1 VFGTKNRRSGRDE
14 LELLR
19 GLVKLANDLQSSLEL
34 HEVVRVIVT
43 AVSDTFGFREATLY
57 LREPGSDVFR
67 ALGTVSERPEYD
79 EVVFSRPVPRHIWDQ
94 LLLEKYQM
102 GASFYIDHRQH
113 SWTPE
118 QLHYLPSCDLGPR
131 RDDEFHAEDALF
143 LPLLDKRQ
151 SLMGVLDLYD
161 PVDRAQP
168 SFELVRALD
177 VFAAHAAMAVENAR
191 QWEELEK
198 TSAELQRQLAL
209 WHDLHDLSTV
219 LLSTLDQESVLP
231 QVTALLKG
239 IVDYDA
245 MDIRLV
251 DEERGELV
259 PVYARDENAEEILDF
274 ASPLDL
280 GVTGWVVR
288 HNEAQLVNDMTKD
301 PRGVVVPGT
310 EIEPQASIV
319 VPLNVR
325 GKVTGVLTIDRLRG
339 RVFEE
344 HELESVRLFAN
355 LAAVA
360 IQNALS
366 YDAME
371 RQAISDGLTG
381 IYNYRHFQDAL
392 SSAISRAERY
402 GETFCLLMMDLDHF
416 KAVNDTIGHQ
426 RGDDVL
432 RDVAGALKRCSRE
445 SDYLARYGGEEFVM
459 ILPRTSLPEAQ
470 MVAERV
476 RTEVAAVDAGALD
489 LRVTV
494 SVGVASYPES
504 ARDTDG
510 VLGAADAALLRAKA
524 RGRNRVCLFTEDKAA
539 ALGTLEGDLVVL
551 GREFAEQ
558 LGLSESETAGLLTAL
573 AVYESGGRVS
583 DEVQTILGEATAEE
597 SPAADEVRQNAFDAL
612 LYGSERWDGGGYP
625 EGRRGVAIPRVAR
638 AFAVCRG
645 FHEGNGNGVE
655 RLRAEASHEFDPRM
669 VQRFSSMVRAT
680 EGQLYRLSG

>member
-1 VFGTKNRRSGRDE
+1 VFGAKNRKSERGE

-19 GLVKLANDLQSSLEL
+19 SLIKLANDLQSSLEL

-43 AVSDTFGFREATLY
+43 AVSETFGFREATLY
-57 LREPGSDVFR
+57 LREPGSDEFR
-67 ALGTVSERPEYD
+67 ALGTVSERPDYD
-79 EVVFSRPVPRHIWDQ
+79 EIVFSRPVPQRIWDE
-94 LLLEKYQM
+94 LLLEKFQM
-102 GASFYIDHRQH
+102 GSSFYVDHRRH
-113 SWTPE
+113 EWTPE
-118 QLHYLPSCDLGPR
+118 QLHYLPSVDLGER
-131 RDDEFHAEDALF
+131 LDDEFHPEDALF
-143 LPLLDKRQ
+143 LPLFDKHQ
-151 SLMGVLDLYD
+151 CLLGVLDLYD

-168 SFELVRALD
+168 SLELVKSLD
-177 VFAAHAAMAVENAR
+177 VFAAHAAMAIENAR

-198 TSAELQRQLAL
+198 TSAELARQLAL

-231 QVTALLKG
+231 QLTTMLKG
-239 IVDYDA
+239 IVDFDT
-245 MDIRLV
+245 MDIRLI
-251 DEERGELV
+251 DEARNELV
-259 PVYARDENAEEILDF
+259 PIYARDENAEVMLDF
-274 ASPLDL
+274 RSPLDV
-280 GVTGWVVR
+280 GVTGWVVS

-310 EIEPQASIV
+310 EMEPQASIV

-325 GKVTGVLTIDRLRG
+325 GKVTGVLTVDRLFG

-344 HELESVRLFAN
+344 QELETVRLFAN
-355 LAAVA
+355 FAAIA

-366 YDAME
+366 YEEME

-381 IYNYRHFQDAL
+381 LHNYRHFQDELRA
-392 SSAISRAERY
+392 AVSRAERY

-426 RGDDVL
+426 KGDDVL
-432 RDVAGALKRCSRE
+432 RDVAAALKRCSRE

-459 ILPRTSLPEAQ
+459 ILPRTSLSEAQ
-470 MVAERV
+470 VVAERV
-476 RTEVAAVDAGALD
+476 RAEVAAVGVGGRD

-494 SVGVASYPES
+494 SVGVASFPES

-524 RGRNRVCLFTEDKAA
+524 RGRNRVCLFSEDKTAA
-539 ALGTLEGDLVVL
+539 VSALEGDLVAL
-551 GREFAEQ
+551 GRRFADR
-558 LGLSESETAGLLTAL
+558 LGLSEGEAAGLITAL

-583 DEVQTILGEATAEE
+583 DEVQTILGETVAEPG
-597 SPAADEVRQNAFDAL
+597 PAADEVRQNAFDAL

-645 FHEGNGNGVE
+645 FREGNGTGLD
-655 RLRAEASHEFDPRM
+655 RLRGEASREYDPRM
-669 VQRFSSMVRAT
+669 VQRFTSMVRAA
-680 EGQLYRLSG
+680 EVDSQ

>member
-1 VFGTKNRRSGRDE
+1 VFGAKNRKSERGE

-19 GLVKLANDLQSSLEL
+19 GLIKLANDLQSSLDL

-43 AVSDTFGFREATLY
+43 AVSETFGFREATLY
-57 LREPGSDVFR
+57 LREPGSEAFR
-67 ALGTVSERPEYD
+67 ALGTVSENPEYD
-79 EVVFSRPVPRHIWDQ
+79 ELVFARPVPQNIWDQ

-102 GASFYIDHRQH
+102 GSSFFIDHRRH
-113 SWTPE
+113 EWTQE
-118 QLHYLPSCDLGPR
+118 QLHYLPSLDLGPR
-131 RDDEFHAEDALF
+131 RDDEFHADDALL
-143 LPLLDKRQ
+143 LPLFDKRQ
-151 SLMGVLDLYD
+151 CLIGVLDLYD

-168 SFELVRALD
+168 ALELVKSLD

-219 LLSTLDQESVLP
+219 LLSTLEQGSVLP
-231 QVTALLKG
+231 QVTTMLKG
-239 IVDYDA
+239 IVDFDT

-251 DEERGELV
+251 DEARNELV
-259 PVYARDENAEEILDF
+259 AIYARDEDAEEILDF
-274 ASPLDL
+274 SSPLDV
-280 GVTGWVVR
+280 GVTGWVVS
-288 HNEAQLVNDMTKD
+288 HNEAQLVNDMTRD

-310 EIEPQASIV
+310 EVEPQASIV

-325 GKVTGVLTIDRLRG
+325 GKVTGALTIDRLRG

-344 HELESVRLFAN
+344 HELETVKLFAN
-355 LAAVA
+355 FAAIA

-366 YDAME
+366 YEEME

-381 IYNYRHFQDAL
+381 IHNYRHFQDAL
-392 SSAISRAERY
+392 SAAVSRAERY
-402 GETFCLLMMDLDHF
+402 SEAFCLLMMDLDHF

-432 RDVAGALKRCSRE
+432 REVAAALKRCSRE

-459 ILPRTSLPEAQ
+459 ILPQTSLPEAQ
-470 MVAERV
+470 VVAERV
-476 RTEVAAVDAGALD
+476 RAEVAAIDVGAPD

-504 ARDTDG
+504 ALDTDG

-524 RGRNRVCLFTEDKAA
+524 RGRNRVCLFTEDKGAA
-539 ALGTLEGDLVVL
+539 VGALEGDLVAL
-551 GREFAEQ
+551 GRRFAER

-583 DEVQTILGEATAEE
+583 DEVQMILGESTAEKG
-597 SPAADEVRQNAFDAL
+597 PVADEVRQNAFDAL

-625 EGRRGVAIPRVAR
+625 EGRRGVSIPRVAR

-645 FHEGNGNGVE
+645 FHEGNGDGVD
-655 RLRAEASHEFDPRM
+655 RLRTEASREYDPRM
-669 VQRFSSMVRAT
+669 VQRFTSMVRT
-680 EGQLYRLSG
+680 GDGQPISS

>member
-1 VFGTKNRRSGRDE
+1 MFGSKDRKSERGE

-19 GLVKLANDLQSSLEL
+19 SLIKLANDLQSSLEL

-43 AVSDTFGFREATLY
+43 AVSETFGFREATLY
-57 LREPGSDVFR
+57 LRDPGTDVFR
-67 ALGTVSERPEYD
+67 ALGTVSERPDYD
-79 EVVFSRPVPRHIWDQ
+79 ELVFSRPIPQRIWDE

-102 GASFYIDHRQH
+102 GSSFYVDHRRH
-113 SWTPE
+113 EWTEE
-118 QLHYLPSCDLGPR
+118 QLYYLPSLDLGER
-131 RDDEFHAEDALF
+131 THDEFHPADALF
-143 LPLLDKRQ
+143 LPLFDKHHG
-151 SLMGVLDLYD
+151 LLGVLDLYD

-168 SFELVRALD
+168 SLELVKSLD

-191 QWEELEK
+191 QWEELQK
-198 TSAELQRQLAL
+198 TSAELERQLAL

-219 LLSTLDQESVLP
+219 LLSTLDQKDVFP
-231 QVTALLKG
+231 QLTDMLKG
-239 IVDYDA
+239 MVDFDT

-251 DEERGELV
+251 DEARNELV
-259 PVYARDENAEEILDF
+259 PIYARDENAEMMLDF
-274 ASPLDL
+274 RIPLDV

-288 HNEAQLVNDMTKD
+288 HNEAQLVNDMTTD

-310 EIEPQASIV
+310 EMEPQASIV

-325 GKVTGVLTIDRLRG
+325 GNVTGVLTVDRLFG
-339 RVFEE
+339 RTFED
-344 HELESVRLFAN
+344 HELETVRLFAN
-355 LAAVA
+355 FAAIA

-366 YDAME
+366 YEEMQ

-381 IYNYRHFQDAL
+381 LHNYRHFQDTLEATV
-392 SSAISRAERY
+392 SRAERY

-426 RGDDVL
+426 KGDDVL
-432 RDVAGALKRCSRE
+432 RDVAAALRRCSRE

-459 ILPRTSLPEAQ
+459 ILPQTSLAEAEV
-470 MVAERV
+470 VAERV
-476 RTEVAAVDAGALD
+476 RAEVAAVGVGARD
-489 LRVTV
+489 LRVTM

-504 ARDTDG
+504 AHDTDG

-524 RGRNRVCLFTEDKAA
+524 RGRNRVCLFSEDKAGA
-539 ALGTLEGDLVVL
+539 VSALEGELVTL
-551 GREFAEQ
+551 GRRFAER
-558 LGLSESETAGLLTAL
+558 LGLSEGETAGLITAL

-583 DEVQTILGEATAEE
+583 DEVQAILGETVAE
-597 SPAADEVRQNAFDAL
+597 SGPAADEVRQNAFDAL

-645 FHEGNGNGVE
+645 YHEGNGTRLE
-655 RLRAEASHEFDPRM
+655 RLRSQAAREYDPRM
-669 VQRFSSMVRAT
+669 VQRFTSMVR
-680 EGQLYRLSG
+680 SGEVRTG

>member
-1 VFGTKNRRSGRDE
+1 VFGAKNRKSERGE

-19 GLVKLANDLQSSLEL
+19 GLIKLANDLQSSLDL

-43 AVSDTFGFREATLY
+43 AVSETFGFREATLY
-57 LREPGSDVFR
+57 LREPGSEAFR
-67 ALGTVSERPEYD
+67 ALGTVSENPEYD
-79 EVVFSRPVPRHIWDQ
+79 ELVFARPVPQNIWDQ

-102 GASFYIDHRQH
+102 GSSFFIDHRRH
-113 SWTPE
+113 EWTQE
-118 QLHYLPSCDLGPR
+118 QLHYLPSLDLGPR
-131 RDDEFHAEDALF
+131 RDDEFHADDALL
-143 LPLLDKRQ
+143 LPLFDKRQ
-151 SLMGVLDLYD
+151 CLIGVLDLYD

-168 SFELVRALD
+168 ALELVKSLD

-219 LLSTLDQESVLP
+219 LLSTLEQGSVLP
-231 QVTALLKG
+231 QVTTMLKG
-239 IVDYDA
+239 IVDFDT

-251 DEERGELV
+251 DEARNELV
-259 PVYARDENAEEILDF
+259 AIYARDEDAEEILDF
-274 ASPLDL
+274 SSPLDV
-280 GVTGWVVR
+280 GVTGWVVS
-288 HNEAQLVNDMTKD
+288 HNEAQLVNDMTRD

-310 EIEPQASIV
+310 EVEPQASIV

-325 GKVTGVLTIDRLRG
+325 GKVTGALTIDRLRG

-344 HELESVRLFAN
+344 HELETVKLFAN
-355 LAAVA
+355 FAAIA

-366 YDAME
+366 YEEME

-381 IYNYRHFQDAL
+381 IHNYRHFQDAL
-392 SSAISRAERY
+392 SAAVSRAERY
-402 GETFCLLMMDLDHF
+402 SEAFCLLMMDLDHF

-432 RDVAGALKRCSRE
+432 REVAAALKRCSRE

-459 ILPRTSLPEAQ
+459 ILPQTSLPEAQ
-470 MVAERV
+470 VVAERV
-476 RTEVAAVDAGALD
+476 RAEVAAIDVGAPD

-504 ARDTDG
+504 ALDPDG

-524 RGRNRVCLFTEDKAA
+524 RGRNRVCLFTEDKGAA
-539 ALGTLEGDLVVL
+539 VGALEGDLVAL
-551 GREFAEQ
+551 GRRFAER

-583 DEVQTILGEATAEE
+583 DEVQMILGESTAEKG
-597 SPAADEVRQNAFDAL
+597 PVADEVRQNAFDAL

-625 EGRRGVAIPRVAR
+625 EGRRGVSIPRVAR

-645 FHEGNGNGVE
+645 FHEGNGDGVD
-655 RLRAEASHEFDPRM
+655 RLRTEASREYDPRM
-669 VQRFSSMVRAT
+669 VQRFTSMVRT
-680 EGQLYRLSG
+680 GDGQPISS

>member
-1 VFGTKNRRSGRDE
+1 VFGAKNRKSERGE

-19 GLVKLANDLQSSLEL
+19 GLIKLANDLQSSLDL

-43 AVSDTFGFREATLY
+43 AVSETFGFREATLY
-57 LREPGSDVFR
+57 LREPGSEAFR
-67 ALGTVSERPEYD
+67 ALGTVSENPEYD
-79 EVVFSRPVPRHIWDQ
+79 ELVFARPVPQNIWDQ

-102 GASFYIDHRQH
+102 GSSFFIDHRRH
-113 SWTPE
+113 EWTQE
-118 QLHYLPSCDLGPR
+118 QLHYLPSLDLGPR
-131 RDDEFHAEDALF
+131 RDDEFHADDALL
-143 LPLLDKRQ
+143 LPLFDKRQ
-151 SLMGVLDLYD
+151 CLIGVLDLYD
-161 PVDRAQP
+161 PVDRAKP
-168 SFELVRALD
+168 ALELVKSLD

-231 QVTALLKG
+231 QVTTMLKG
-239 IVDYDA
+239 IVDFDT

-251 DEERGELV
+251 DEARNELV
-259 PVYARDENAEEILDF
+259 PIYARDENADEILDF
-274 ASPLDL
+274 SSPLDV
-280 GVTGWVVR
+280 GVTGWVVS
-288 HNEAQLVNDMTKD
+288 HNEAQLVNDMTRD

-310 EIEPQASIV
+310 EVEPQASIV

-325 GKVTGVLTIDRLRG
+325 GKVTGALTIDRLRG

-344 HELESVRLFAN
+344 HELETVRLFAN
-355 LAAVA
+355 FAAIA

-366 YDAME
+366 YEEME

-381 IYNYRHFQDAL
+381 LHNYRHFQDAL
-392 SSAISRAERY
+392 SAAVSRAERY
-402 GETFCLLMMDLDHF
+402 SEAFCLLMMDLDHF

-432 RDVAGALKRCSRE
+432 REVAAALKRCSRE

-459 ILPRTSLPEAQ
+459 ILPQTSLPEAQ
-470 MVAERV
+470 VVAERV
-476 RTEVAAVDAGALD
+476 RAEVAAVDVGAPD

-524 RGRNRVCLFTEDKAA
+524 RGRNRVCLFTEDKDAA
-539 ALGTLEGDLVVL
+539 VGALEGDLVTL
-551 GREFAEQ
+551 GRRFAQQ

-583 DEVQTILGEATAEE
+583 DEVQVILGETAAEQG
-597 SPAADEVRQNAFDAL
+597 PVADEVRQNAFDAL

-638 AFAVCRG
+638 AFAVSALPR
-645 FHEGNGNGVE
+645 V
-655 RLRAEASHEFDPRM
+655 RSPWRAGI
-669 VQRFSSMVRAT
+669 SSMSSLNIRAT
-680 EGQLYRLSG
+680 SMICQSCDVPSS